1 MNVGAMEPATAEGR
15 VAPLSLPRTAAWVW
29 HAEPRSIFG
38 LDAVFVRCANGT
50 STTSTSGDGFDFAEN
65 YRRWQDTRG
74 PAVVPWTWF
83 GPPASSDGTAAADL
97 LCQVAGTQPL
107 YVVEI
112 GFKAPAEE
120 VVALAKRMRERQP
133 AALLGFST
141 YPTRA
146 EATANG
152 VPWDVCVATFD
163 FGLPQVYTAKQRLE
177 LLRPDSPVAAD
188 MAGKP
193 IHVVVC
199 PDSDPGWLESAKVAM
214 ARHAGVSAWAVDQ
227 ASFTTWRR
235 HLSSLAD
242 ERPAPKRPNSTRSV
256 LTDEL
261 PATQGEAE
269 AAAPPSTPPSP
280 GSAAVPPP
288 SPMRSA
294 DGAPVPIPAPIPTS
308 ARPESLEPGAQALL
322 ANRIIAIVQAHL
334 EAGGSLS
341 DDQLLTEVERALGD
355 TAR

>member
-1 MNVGAMEPATAEGR
+1 MTTAAEGQATT
-15 VAPLSLPRTAAWVW
+15 VSLPRTAAWVW

-50 STTSTSGDGFDFAEN
+50 STTSTSGDGFDFADN

-97 LCQVAGTQPL
+97 LCQVAGEQPL

-120 VVALAKRMRERQP
+120 VVAFAKRMRERQP

-152 VPWDVCVATFD
+152 VPWDACVAVFD
-163 FGLPQVYTAKQRLE
+163 LGLPQVYTAKQRSE
-177 LLRPDSPVAAD
+177 LLRPDSPVVAD

-199 PDSDPGWLESAKVAM
+199 PDSDPDWLESARAGI

-235 HLSSLAD
+235 HLSGLAE
-242 ERPAPKRPNSTRSV
+242 ERPAAKHPARPGPAT
-256 LTDEL
+256 TAEL
-261 PATQGEAE
+261 PAAGAIPPPAAPAML
-269 AAAPPSTPPSP
+269 AAAPPPAEPP
-280 GSAAVPPP
+280 AA
-288 SPMRSA
+288 R
-294 DGAPVPIPAPIPTS
+294 
-308 ARPESLEPGAQALL
+308 RPEALEPGEQALL

-334 EAGGSLS
+334 DGGGALG

-355 TAR
+355 ATAGQ

>member
-1 MNVGAMEPATAEGR
+1 MEPATEGR
-15 VAPLSLPRTAAWVW
+15 AAPPGLPRTAAWVW

-50 STTSTSGDGFDFAEN
+50 STTSISGDGFDFADN

-97 LCQVAGTQPL
+97 LCQVAGAQPL

-120 VVALAKRMRERQP
+120 VVAFAKRMRERQP

-163 FGLPQVYTAKQRLE
+163 LGLPQVYTAKQRLE
-177 LLRPDSPVAAD
+177 LLRPDSPVVAD

-199 PDSDPGWLESAKVAM
+199 PDSDPGWLEAAKAAM

-235 HLSSLAD
+235 HLSGLAD
-242 ERPAPKRPNSTRSV
+242 ERPTAKRPGPSPSRPAV
-256 LTDEL
+256 TDEL
-261 PATQGEAE
+261 PSAT
-269 AAAPPSTPPSP
+269 
-280 GSAAVPPP
+280 PPP
-288 SPMRSA
+288 SPA
-294 DGAPVPIPAPIPTS
+294 PAPTTDGVPVPVPPAVPPT
-308 ARPESLEPGAQALL
+308 RPEGMEPGEQALL
-322 ANRIIAIVQAHL
+322 ANRIIAVVQAHL
-334 EAGGSLS
+334 DAGGSLS
-341 DDQLLTEVERALGD
+341 DDQLVTEVERALGD
-355 TAR
+355 ATAG

>member
-1 MNVGAMEPATAEGR
+1 MEPATEGR
-15 VAPLSLPRTAAWVW
+15 GTPLSLPRTAAWVW

-50 STTSTSGDGFDFAEN
+50 STTSTSGDGFDFADN

-97 LCQVAGTQPL
+97 LCQIGGAQPL

-120 VVALAKRMRERQP
+120 VVAFAKRMRERQP

-152 VPWDVCVATFD
+152 VPWDVCVAVFD
-163 FGLPQVYTAKQRLE
+163 LGLPQVYTAKQRLE
-177 LLRPDSPVAAD
+177 LLRPDSPVVAD

-199 PDSDPGWLESAKVAM
+199 PDSDPGWLEAAKAAM

-235 HLSSLAD
+235 HLSGLAD
-242 ERPAPKRPNSTRSV
+242 ERPAAKPPSTSRSA

-261 PATQGEAE
+261 PATEAAE
-269 AAAPPSTPPSP
+269 EAAPPSPSP
-280 GSAAVPPP
+280 L
-288 SPMRSA
+288 SP
-294 DGAPVPIPAPIPTS
+294 GPGPVPAPTPIAAGDGGPAPIPTPP
-308 ARPESLEPGAQALL
+308 RPAGLEPGAQALL

-334 EAGGSLS
+334 DAGGTLS
-341 DDQLLTEVERALGD
+341 DDQLLSEVERALGD
-355 TAR
+355 ATAG